1 MDALKSGSQYRS
13 TASTL
18 MNMTSSRSHAVF
30 TVTLTQTI
38 VSSCGGGGGGGG
50 GEGGGDSA
58 AAEVPLAD
66 AVAVANSDVGGGDT
80 YSGPSAGASDRG
92 GGKHTTSLISKLTFV
107 DLAGSER
114 LKRTGAEGQRMREGI
129 QVWPAVLP
137 T

>member
-38 VSSCGGGGGGGG
+38 VSSCGGGGGG
-50 GEGGGDSA
+50 ESGGDGV
-58 AAEVPLAD
+58 AAEAPLAD
-66 AVAVANSDVGGGDT
+66 AVAVVNDDVGGGDT
-80 YSGPSAGASDRG
+80 YSGPSAGASDGG
-92 GGKHTTSLISKLTFV
+92 GGKHTTTLISKLTFV